1 MIKGI
6 NAPNSF
12 HFRIWIFVESEIKK
26 ALNLHKCLQFCCC
39 CLISMII
46 RFSPSCIFK
55 KFTAVH
61 ICNMFIFGLMFVLKL
76 MGLAHSLLFYPE
88 QASLGQRDLI
98 LWSAHETIQTWVC
111 NFRDQTG
118 HNSDCDVTVVFRWR
132 KRGKY
137 LITLFP
143 EWGIFMIL
151 LFTQQFLTDFI
162 DCELVFS
169 SFSIISA
176 IQHRRII
183 DEVVK
188 EILIDSN
195 SENGYRLP
203 DDDPDLDESDTES
216 GSFDKS
222 LHLDNL
228 I

>member
-1 MIKGI
+1 M
-6 NAPNSF
+6 
-12 HFRIWIFVESEIKK
+12 
-26 ALNLHKCLQFCCC
+26 
-39 CLISMII
+39 
-46 RFSPSCIFK
+46 
-55 KFTAVH
+55 
-61 ICNMFIFGLMFVLKL
+61 
-76 MGLAHSLLFYPE
+76 
-88 QASLGQRDLI
+88 
-98 LWSAHETIQTWVC
+98 
-111 NFRDQTG
+111 
-118 HNSDCDVTVVFRWR
+118 
-132 KRGKY
+132 
-137 LITLFP
+137 ITLFP

-162 DCELVFS
+162 DGELVFS